1 MPISAKKSLKKLN
14 EEISICKKCLDL
26 AKTRVQPVPGFG
38 APNSRLIIA
47 GYYPD
52 AAGAETNGVPFLGS
66 DEGDM
71 LRAIIADTGLSLE
84 EDTYLTYIVKCTA
97 RKVIETNGTGE
108 VRLSSPDAKHAAN
121 CINYLTE
128 EISIITPHIIISLGL
143 DASNLILEN
152 FFSVTKKHTDIS
164 RIHMKLFENPSF
176 KLVPVYSP
184 SDVLKGLISES
195 EYFGDFRK
203 LSKIFSII

>member
-1 MPISAKKSLKKLN
+1 ML
-14 EEISICKKCLDL
+14 
-26 AKTRVQPVPGFG
+26 PGPKQ
-38 APNSRLIIA
+38 AVL
-47 GYYPD
+47 
-52 AAGAETNGVPFLGS
+52 PFFGS

-97 RKVIETNGTGE
+97 RKVSETGDGAE
-108 VRLSSPDAKHAAN
+108 PILCSPNAKHSAN
-121 CINYLTE
+121 CINYFTE
-128 EISIITPHIIISLGL
+128 EISITTPHLIISLGL

-152 FFSVTKKHTDIS
+152 FFSVTKHHTDIS
-164 RIHMKLFENPSF
+164 KIHMRLFENPSF
-176 KLVPVYSP
+176 KLIPVYSP
-184 SDVLKGLISES
+184 SDVLKGLISEE

>member
-1 MPISAKKSLKKLN
+1 MPISSKKSLKKLN

-26 AKTRVQPVPGFG
+26 AKTRVQPVSGIG
-38 APNSRLIIA
+38 APNSRLIIT
-47 GYYPD
+47 GFFPD
-52 AAGAETNGVPFLGS
+52 AAGAEASGIPFFGS

-71 LRAIIADTGLSLE
+71 LRALIADTGLSLE

-97 RKVIETNGTGE
+97 RKMSETGGAAEAILCN
-108 VRLSSPDAKHAAN
+108 PNAKHSAN
-121 CINYLTE
+121 CINYFTE
-128 EISIITPHIIISLGL
+128 EISITTPHIIISLGL
-143 DASNLILEN
+143 EASNLILEN

-164 RIHMKLFENPSF
+164 QIHMRLFENPSF

-184 SDVLKGLISES
+184 SDVLKGLISEQ

>member
-1 MPISAKKSLKKLN
+1 MPISSKKSLKKLN

-26 AKTRVQPVPGFG
+26 AKTRVQPVPGVG

-47 GYYPD
+47 GFFPD
-52 AAGAETNGVPFLGS
+52 AAGAEASGLPFFGS

-71 LRAIIADTGLSLE
+71 LRALIADTGLSLE

-97 RKVIETNGTGE
+97 RKISETGE
-108 VRLSSPDAKHAAN
+108 ATEASLCSPNAKHSAN
-121 CINYLTE
+121 CINYFTE
-128 EISIITPHIIISLGL
+128 EISITTPHIIISLGL
-143 DASNLILEN
+143 EASNLILEN

-164 RIHMKLFENPSF
+164 KIHMRLFENPSF

-184 SDVLKGLISES
+184 ADVLKGLISEQ